1 MTLIT
6 VMSFF
11 SLLVH
16 IILEYTEL
24 TLLSTE
30 HAVYH
35 AFLQSALD
43 MHMTKSQN
51 PIIGFIFQ

>member
-1 MTLIT
+1 
-6 VMSFF
+6 MSFF